1 MKALIL
7 CAGFATRLY
16 PLTENFPKPLLK
28 IKDKPIIEYLLEKI
42 SKIKEIDE
50 IFIVT
55 NKKFYQHFKAWNE
68 NLTFIKKIEIISDNT
83 LTNEERLGSIGD
95 INFVIKQK
103 NLNDDLL
110 VLGGDNLF
118 DFDLNNFISYF
129 YKKDSDIT
137 ALYDLKDLELIKKMS
152 VVEINEKEK
161 IIYFEEK
168 PSSPKTT
175 LMSIC
180 CYLYKKETLS
190 LFEEYLKNNK
200 ADSPGNFIQWLY
212 KIKPVYGFKL
222 SGKWFDI
229 GSFES
234 LEKARKEF

>member
-16 PLTENFPKPLLK
+16 PLTENFPKHLLK

-42 SKIKEIDE
+42 SLLNEIDE
-50 IFIVT
+50 IYIVT

-68 NLTFIKKIEIISDNT
+68 NFDFLKKIEIINDNT
-83 LTNEERLGSIGD
+83 LTNEDRLGSIGD
-95 INFVIKQK
+95 TNFVIKQK
-103 NLNDDLL
+103 KINDDLL
-110 VLGGDNLF
+110 ILGGDNLF
-118 DFDLNNFISYF
+118 EFDLKDLISYF
-129 YKKDSDIT
+129 YQKNSDIT
-137 ALYDLKDLELIKKMS
+137 ALYDLQDLELIKKMS
-152 VVEINEKEK
+152 VVEINKEEK
-161 IIYFEEK
+161 ITYFEEK

-180 CYLYKKETLS
+180 CYLYKKETLY
-190 LFEEYLKNNK
+190 LFDEYLKDNK
-200 ADSPGNFIQWLY
+200 ADSPGNFVQWLY
-212 KIKPVYGFKL
+212 KIKPVYGFKF

-234 LEKARKEF
+234 LEKAKKEF

>member
-7 CAGFATRLY
+7 AGGFAVRLY

-50 IFIVT
+50 IYIVT
-55 NKKFYQHFKAWNE
+55 NKKFYQHFKTWNE
-68 NLTFIKKIEIISDNT
+68 NFNFSKKIEIINDNT
-83 LTNEERLGSIGD
+83 LTNEDRLGSIGD
-95 INFVIKQK
+95 TDFVIKQK
-103 NLNDDLL
+103 KINDDLL

-118 DFDLNNFISYF
+118 EFDLKELISYF
-129 YKKDSDIT
+129 YQKNSDIT
-137 ALYDLKDLELIKKMS
+137 ALYDLQDLELIKKMS

-180 CYLYKKETLS
+180 CYLYKKETLH
-190 LFEEYLKNNK
+190 LFDEYLKNNK
-200 ADSPGNFIQWLY
+200 ADPPGNFIQWLY
-212 KIKPVYGFKL
+212 KIKPVYGFKF

-234 LEKARKEF
+234 LEKAKKEF